1 MSKYVRMVREG
12 RLEIWKRKK
21 HQKEYAYVC

>member
-1 MSKYVRMVREG
+1 MGKYVRMFKKG
-12 RLEIWKRKK
+12 RLRIWIRKK